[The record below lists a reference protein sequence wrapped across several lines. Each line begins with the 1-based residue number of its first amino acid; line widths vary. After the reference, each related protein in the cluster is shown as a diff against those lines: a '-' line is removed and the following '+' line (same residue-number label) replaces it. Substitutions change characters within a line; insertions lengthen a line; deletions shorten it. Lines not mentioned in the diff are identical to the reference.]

1 MKWVRG
7 FGYSSSSASSR
18 CSEGEEDGGEVVGR
32 RVYSCEVGGIVG
44 LERKS
49 VAVPISLRN
58 TITISLESEVVKS
71 RVGVSGRGCR
81 AGLGQVGRVLAA
93 GRWW

>member
-1 MKWVRG
+1 M
-7 FGYSSSSASSR
+7 
-18 CSEGEEDGGEVVGR
+18 GR

-71 RVGVSGRGCR
+71 RVGVSGRG
-81 AGLGQVGRVLAA
+81 AVGV
-93 GRWW
+93 

>member
-7 FGYSSSSASSR
+7 FGYSSSASSR
-18 CSEGEEDGGEVVGR
+18 CSEGEEEEGEVVGR

-58 TITISLESEVVKS
+58 TITISLE
-71 RVGVSGRGCR
+71 R
-81 AGLGQVGRVLAA
+81 
-93 GRWW
+93 